1 MGTERGVMSFRAL
14 SFKSFRS
21 FRTLLGITLVAV
33 GAVLALFFR
42 DLEFLWFRGGPLG
55 LVLVLLGVLDL
66 AESSIVSRRRNGA
79 RN

>member
-1 MGTERGVMSFRAL
+1 MSFRAL